1 MKELKLLMIKKKGE
15 KRNIISKI
23 KLYLE
28 TTSAS
33 RGNKNPE

>member
-33 RGNKNPE
+33 